1 MKICFVMG
9 TRPEIIK
16 LGPLVKRA
24 KSMSIDTYVVHSG
37 QHYDYEM
44 SQVFIEEGGI
54 RPDVFLGV
62 KEETHGK
69 QLSKIIGRLE
79 PVLLREKPDFCVV
92 EGDTNTTVAG
102 ALVAAKDG
110 IRVAHVEA
118 GCRSFMRTQEE
129 INRIIVD
136 DVADVLFAPSGYAV
150 KNLKKESVRGEIY
163 NVGHIFV
170 EIIRNLKKTNLLKG
184 ETKLEKPFRYVLV
197 TCHRSENVDNPAVLE
212 NIIDGLTGLNTTVV
226 FPIHPRTNKTL
237 KQCQYLRR
245 KLYSGSNINVVPP
258 MGHVEFLNFL
268 QEASLVITDSGGV
281 QVEASILKVPCVTIR
296 ERTEWMETV
305 KAGFN
310 FVVDTDS
317 KAVKS
322 TVKKL
327 LDSNY
332 KKVLRKR
339 SHPFA
344 GIRASN
350 DMIKTLMK
358 EQVKSMHDNF
368 CR

>member
-1 MKICFVMG
+1 
-9 TRPEIIK
+9 
-16 LGPLVKRA
+16 
-24 KSMSIDTYVVHSG
+24 
-37 QHYDYEM
+37 
-44 SQVFIEEGGI
+44 
-54 RPDVFLGV
+54 
-62 KEETHGK
+62 
-69 QLSKIIGRLE
+69 
-79 PVLLREKPDFCVV
+79 
-92 EGDTNTTVAG
+92 
-102 ALVAAKDG
+102 
-110 IRVAHVEA
+110 
-118 GCRSFMRTQEE
+118 
-129 INRIIVD
+129 
-136 DVADVLFAPSGYAV
+136 
-150 KNLKKESVRGEIY
+150 
-163 NVGHIFV
+163 
-170 EIIRNLKKTNLLKG
+170 
-184 ETKLEKPFRYVLV
+184 
-197 TCHRSENVDNPAVLE
+197 
-212 NIIDGLTGLNTTVV
+212 LTGLETTVI
-226 FPIHPRTNKTL
+226 FPIHPRTDKMIEL
-237 KQCQYLRR
+237 YKSLRR
-245 KLYSGSNINVVPP
+245 KLYSSLNINVVPP